1 MKGKDLAD
9 FRMNLGQS
17 QEQFAE
23 NLRLTRGY
31 ISQVEAKREMEI
43 PKQLLFKVRKKYP
56 ELPNGT
62 QTAKH
67 LIPYID
73 IDVTGSGIEVFYE
86 NFKPT
91 FFMDLPG
98 FRDCNFSINVFGNA
112 MHPTF
117 DSGTIIL
124 CKELTDKG
132 QIIYGEVFFIV
143 TEENRLLRRVL
154 KSTHKGY
161 IIIHCDNPD
170 GEGSTKGRR
179 YADQELIISSIIKI
193 YLVKGSIRRHQI

>member
-31 ISQVEAKREMEI
+31 ISQVEAKGEKEI

-56 ELPNGT
+56 SPNGSELQVST
-62 QTAKH
+62 KH

-73 IDVTGSGIEVFYE
+73 IDVTGSGIEVFHQD
-86 NFKPT
+86 FKPT

-98 FRDCNFSINVFGNA
+98 FRDCKV
-112 MHPTF
+112 
-117 DSGTIIL
+117 
-124 CKELTDKG
+124 
-132 QIIYGEVFFIV
+132 
-143 TEENRLLRRVL
+143 
-154 KSTHKGY
+154 
-161 IIIHCDNPD
+161 
-170 GEGSTKGRR
+170 
-179 YADQELIISSIIKI
+179 
-193 YLVKGSIRRHQI
+193 